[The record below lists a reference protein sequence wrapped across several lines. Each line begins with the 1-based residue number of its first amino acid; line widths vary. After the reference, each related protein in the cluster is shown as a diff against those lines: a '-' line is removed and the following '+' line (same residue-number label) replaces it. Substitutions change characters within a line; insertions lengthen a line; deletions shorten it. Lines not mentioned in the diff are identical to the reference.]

1 MPIDIG
7 ESINSIADS
16 ILTAP
21 IVRTVATN
29 PIYTAL
35 VLTFVIVLIVMFV
48 FRDADTEESL
58 LVMCMRSG
66 FWVFIMLIGTLFLHN
81 KVLGAEIKGDT
92 NNKNYTDVFKSNYSG
107 VTQDGRLG
115 DSILNEEVVPVRVN
129 EH

>member
-16 ILTAP
+16 ILNAP
-21 IVRTVATN
+21 IVRTVVSN

-35 VLTFVIVLIVMFV
+35 VITFVIVLIIMFI

-66 FWVFIMLIGTLFLHN
+66 FWVFVMLIGTLFLHN
-81 KVLGAEIKGDT
+81 KVLGAEITAGTSD
-92 NNKNYTDVFKSNYSG
+92 KNYTDVFKSNYSG
-107 VTQDGRLG
+107 VTQDGHLRDSLMNG
-115 DSILNEEVVPVRVN
+115 DVVPVLVG
-129 EH
+129 